1 MEPTDLADL
10 SEITKKV
17 QQYVALKDQL
27 DLLTKRQKEIKAD
40 LQNSVTLYGEVDG
53 RGHTVLEINDP
64 VTGVD
69 KLTQQRRISKSLD
82 ADAAEKILG
91 DKGLLEEC
99 LEFIPTI
106 NEEAV
111 MAAFYK
117 GQLTEA
123 DIDAMFPSK
132 ISYAFII

>member
-1 MEPTDLADL
+1 MEPDQLNDVL
-10 SEITKKV
+10 ENV
-17 QQYVALKDQL
+17 RQYVAIKDQL
-27 DLLTKRQKEIKAD
+27 TLLTNRQKDIKGK
-40 LQNSVTLYGEVDG
+40 LQDAVSSYGDVDG
-53 RGHTVLEINDP
+53 RGHTVLEVNDP
-64 VTGVD
+64 ITGID

-132 ISYAFII
+132 VSYAFII

>member
-1 MEPTDLADL
+1 MEPTNLADL

-17 QQYVALKDQL
+17 HQYVALKDQL
-27 DLLTKRQKEIKAD
+27 DVLTKRQKEIKAD
-40 LQNSVTLYGEVDG
+40 LQNAVTLYGEMDG
-53 RGHTVLEINDP
+53 RGHMVLEVNDS

-82 ADAAEKILG
+82 ADTAEKILG

-99 LEFIPTI
+99 LEFVPTI

-132 ISYAFII
+132 VSYAFII

>member
-1 MEPTDLADL
+1 MEPTNLADL

-27 DLLTKRQKEIKAD
+27 DLLTKRQKEIKTD
-40 LQNSVTLYGEVDG
+40 LQNAVTLHGEVDG

-82 ADAAEKILG
+82 ADTAEKILG

-132 ISYAFII
+132 ITYAFII